1 MLGNEYPQ
9 HLERS
14 TTFPPRIQRRDERPR
29 TAQRPASEAAPPNT
43 GRKESLGAS
52 VEYFN
57 FAIHISIYRYRIYL
71 TLLLQLILSGAAWQ
85 DILRRVFRR
94 VRQLFCF
101 WLPHL
106 NADLEKLRLETQK
119 SRTAIRRERRH
130 PREAVAKFHFFI
142 FSFIKQ
148 MRRQNQSHPMFH
160 FQRTLRISN
169 VFRVKTV
176 VTSTLHFYLFCG
188 D

>member
-106 NADLEKLRLETQK
+106 NADLEKRRLETQK

-130 PREAVAKFHFFI
+130 PREAGAKFHFRLRPNI
-142 FSFIKQ
+142 LLTRNAQSK
-148 MRRQNQSHPMFH
+148 RNAQNQSNFS
-160 FQRTLRISN
+160 RL
-169 VFRVKTV
+169 K
-176 VTSTLHFYLFCG
+176 Y
-188 D
+188 